1 MPICPFKYSL
11 VLSLFFPALVSASIT
26 VYYAQ
31 GHKHLDGTATVTAGV
46 AGPSVYRQ
54 LLNPPPPPVSL
65 NTQFDIQLQH
75 DTPGL
80 SIPQSG
86 AFVGFSIEMSV
97 ANQIC
102 KYHQTIGSKLPML
115 TFTRISLLI

>member
-1 MPICPFKYSL
+1 MPIHSFKYSL
-11 VLSLFFPALVSASIT
+11 VFGIFFPLVAASIT
-26 VYYAQ
+26 VYYAP

-46 AGPSVYRQ
+46 VGSSDPAVYHQ
-54 LLNPPPPPVSL
+54 VLNPPPPPAAF

-102 KYHQTIGSKLPML
+102 E
-115 TFTRISLLI
+115 

>member
-1 MPICPFKYSL
+1 MPGHSFKYSL
-11 VLSLFFPALVSASIT
+11 GFAILFPGLVAASVT
-26 VYYAQ
+26 VYYAP

-46 AGPSVYRQ
+46 ADSSGAAAQRRV
-54 LLNPPPPPVSL
+54 LNPPPPPIAF
-65 NTQFDIQLQH
+65 NTQFDIQLQSN
-75 DTPGL
+75 TPGL

-102 KYHQTIGSKLPML
+102 E
-115 TFTRISLLI
+115 